1 MNTAISILFIKVTN
15 SKCVY
20 LYPHTKHVHNINEE
34 DSNIKK
40 ISKLGRRSV
49 KNIHNHFVLIYK

>member
-20 LYPHTKHVHNINEE
+20 FYPHTKHVHNINEE

-40 ISKLGRRSV
+40 YQ
-49 KNIHNHFVLIYK
+49 N